1 MADVQ
6 VTVETPS
13 ENQIIAVEF
22 DGREIIQPPLT
33 LAEHFAKQASRLDFN
48 EIEDEGETDP
58 DTTAEEDQEED
69 ENNAGITGWP
79 WESTRN
85 KLNDA
90 LTELSVLQDVISVC
104 TNEGGKDPVTGQ
116 PKRYMILDGPIHKEP
131 VESKPLVSLLSKKKS
146 LDAPAKILLTG
157 AEQLK
162 TLLQSKKEEQG
173 STSRSNLSMT
183 SSSTAIPTTSSSS
196 SGRNVEDFHFEL
208 LRLRQNWRL
217 KKVSNTILGDLS
229 YRTAGSQYKQS
240 GVFEVVKAVDIGSK
254 SDSTSSNSI
263 NIEEQPGTNSQASIK
278 PHSTGFENSAQNKAP
293 KSVLR
298 VNVPSELEGIAFIQV
313 VIQKESEQLVSTNLT
328 QNMDAFGGAISDDV
342 HWQQKLE
349 AAQNVL
355 FCKELFSQLAREA
368 IQLQAPIPHMVV
380 GNQITACLFPDIQLL
395 ITLCHSTKP
404 EAKQSGSSAQ
414 PSNKS
419 NGSDTTCTQAQYNQQ
434 RDHSH
439 VLEHSLHQLLRL
451 AHQKNINPD
460 HAGLSTAPVGIPK
473 RRRLAGPGAA
483 SRKEL
488 LEMATQETLLEQI
501 IRQAQHVVLRL
512 RTMFVLDTMARE
524 LKDPLISCHWGTLSS
539 PTRTSVKV
547 IIMTAGYDTIL
558 RTQLVIHVGEK
569 QLTVVC
575 KDGRVLHFSHEP
587 QELRDFI
594 LCQISQHQINGVQAL
609 AKCTGWQMLSSSTY
623 HLGCGVVEPLGN
635 AAGCLLQSTTG
646 DKFIAVRH
654 SPQTQ
659 TAVYIASAPCRDFF
673 AGSIVKD
680 ANKWENLPEAFQELR
695 LEKMDGKNLL
705 NKLEL
710 LMAALSN
717 SGSN

>member
-1 MADVQ
+1 M
-6 VTVETPS
+6 
-13 ENQIIAVEF
+13 
-22 DGREIIQPPLT
+22 
-33 LAEHFAKQASRLDFN
+33 
-48 EIEDEGETDP
+48 
-58 DTTAEEDQEED
+58 
-69 ENNAGITGWP
+69 
-79 WESTRN
+79 
-85 KLNDA
+85 
-90 LTELSVLQDVISVC
+90 TELSVLQDVISVC

-162 TLLQSKKEEQG
+162 TLLQSKKDDQG
-173 STSRSNLSMT
+173 SNNRSNLTMPSG
-183 SSSTAIPTTSSSS
+183 SSTIPTTSSSS

-240 GVFEVVKAVDIGSK
+240 GVFEVVKAVDIGNK
-254 SDSTSSNSI
+254 KESSNSSSI
-263 NIEEQPGTNSQASIK
+263 NNEQGINTQPSGMNPSISNED
-278 PHSTGFENSAQNKAP
+278 PATVNKGP

-328 QNMDAFGGAISDDV
+328 QNMEAFGGAISDDV

-404 EAKQSGSSAQ
+404 ETKATASSTKKNSTTS
-414 PSNKS
+414 SN
-419 NGSDTTCTQAQYNQQ
+419 SDTPSTPSQYNQQ

-635 AAGCLLQSTTG
+635 AAGCLLQSPTG

-717 SGSN
+717 SGST

>member
-1 MADVQ
+1 M
-6 VTVETPS
+6 
-13 ENQIIAVEF
+13 
-22 DGREIIQPPLT
+22 
-33 LAEHFAKQASRLDFN
+33 
-48 EIEDEGETDP
+48 
-58 DTTAEEDQEED
+58 
-69 ENNAGITGWP
+69 
-79 WESTRN
+79 
-85 KLNDA
+85 
-90 LTELSVLQDVISVC
+90 TELSVLQDVISIC
-104 TNEGGKDPVTGQ
+104 SNECGKDPVTGQ
-116 PKRYMILDGPIHKEP
+116 PKRYMILDGPVHKDP
-131 VESKPLVSLLSKKKS
+131 VEPKPLVSLLAKKKS

-162 TLLQSKKEEQG
+162 TLLQSKKEDQ
-173 STSRSNLSMT
+173 RSNNTPNMPMPTGSSAIPNSAGG
-183 SSSTAIPTTSSSS
+183 SSSTSN
-196 SGRNVEDFHFEL
+196 RNVEDFHFEL

-229 YRTAGSQYKQS
+229 YRTAGSQFKQS
-240 GVFEVVKAVDIGSK
+240 GVFEVVKAGDIK
-254 SDSTSSNSI
+254 RKCELVSDTSSDLAAAASTLGQGIGKQHPSTSGD
-263 NIEEQPGTNSQASIK
+263 EPQ
-278 PHSTGFENSAQNKAP
+278 STKAP
-293 KSVLR
+293 KSALR

-313 VIQKESEQLVSTNLT
+313 VIQKESEQLVSANLT
-328 QNMDAFGGAISDDV
+328 QNMDTVGGAMSNDV

-404 EAKQSGSSAQ
+404 EGKNQASNTSSKSKSG
-414 PSNKS
+414 P
-419 NGSDTTCTQAQYNQQ
+419 DTSCTPAQYNQQ

-451 AHQKNINPD
+451 VHQKNINPD
-460 HAGLSTAPVGIPK
+460 DAGLSTAPVGIPK
-473 RRRLAGPGAA
+473 RRRLAGPNAA
-483 SRKEL
+483 SKKDL
-488 LEMATQETLLEQI
+488 LEMANQETLLEQI

-547 IIMTAGYDTIL
+547 IIMTAGYDSIL

-635 AAGCLLQSTTG
+635 AAGCLLQSPTG

-680 ANKWENLPEAFQELR
+680 SKWENLPEAFQELR

-710 LMAALSN
+710 LMAALSS
-717 SGSN
+717 SGGTT

>member
-1 MADVQ
+1 M
-6 VTVETPS
+6 
-13 ENQIIAVEF
+13 
-22 DGREIIQPPLT
+22 
-33 LAEHFAKQASRLDFN
+33 
-48 EIEDEGETDP
+48 
-58 DTTAEEDQEED
+58 
-69 ENNAGITGWP
+69 
-79 WESTRN
+79 
-85 KLNDA
+85 
-90 LTELSVLQDVISVC
+90 TELSVLQDVISIC
-104 TNEGGKDPVTGQ
+104 SNECGKDPVTGQ
-116 PKRYMILDGPIHKEP
+116 PKRYMILDGPVHKDP
-131 VESKPLVSLLSKKKS
+131 VEPKPLVSLLAKKKS

-162 TLLQSKKEEQG
+162 TLLQSKKEDQ
-173 STSRSNLSMT
+173 RSNNTPNMPMPTGSSAIPSSAGG
-183 SSSTAIPTTSSSS
+183 SSSTSN
-196 SGRNVEDFHFEL
+196 RNVEDFHFEL

-229 YRTAGSQYKQS
+229 YRTAGSQFKQS
-240 GVFEVVKAVDIGSK
+240 GVFEVVKAGDIK
-254 SDSTSSNSI
+254 RKCELVSDTSSDLAAAASTLGQGIGKQHPSTSGD
-263 NIEEQPGTNSQASIK
+263 EPQ
-278 PHSTGFENSAQNKAP
+278 STKAP
-293 KSVLR
+293 KSALR

-313 VIQKESEQLVSTNLT
+313 VIQKESEQLVSANLT
-328 QNMDAFGGAISDDV
+328 QNMDTVGGAMSDDV

-404 EAKQSGSSAQ
+404 EGKNQASNT
-414 PSNKS
+414 SNKS
-419 NGSDTTCTQAQYNQQ
+419 KSAPETSCTPAQYNQQ

-451 AHQKNINPD
+451 VHQKNINPD
-460 HAGLSTAPVGIPK
+460 DAGLSTAPVGIPK
-473 RRRLAGPGAA
+473 RRRLAGPNAA
-483 SRKEL
+483 SKKDL
-488 LEMATQETLLEQI
+488 LEMANQETLLEQI

-547 IIMTAGYDTIL
+547 IIMTAGYDSIL

-635 AAGCLLQSTTG
+635 AAGCLLQSPTG

-680 ANKWENLPEAFQELR
+680 SKWENLPEAFQELR

-710 LMAALSN
+710 LMAALSS
-717 SGSN
+717 SGGST

>member
-1 MADVQ
+1 M
-6 VTVETPS
+6 
-13 ENQIIAVEF
+13 
-22 DGREIIQPPLT
+22 
-33 LAEHFAKQASRLDFN
+33 
-48 EIEDEGETDP
+48 
-58 DTTAEEDQEED
+58 
-69 ENNAGITGWP
+69 
-79 WESTRN
+79 
-85 KLNDA
+85 
-90 LTELSVLQDVISVC
+90 TELSVLQDVISVC

-162 TLLQSKKEEQG
+162 TLLQSKKDDQG
-173 STSRSNLSMT
+173 SNNRSSLTMPSG
-183 SSSTAIPTTSSSS
+183 SSTIPTTSSSS

-240 GVFEVVKAVDIGSK
+240 GVFEVVKAVDIGNK
-254 SDSTSSNSI
+254 KESSNSSSM
-263 NIEEQPGTNSQASIK
+263 NNEQGISTQTSGMNPSISNED
-278 PHSTGFENSAQNKAP
+278 PTTANKGP

-328 QNMDAFGGAISDDV
+328 QNMEAFGGAISDDV

-404 EAKQSGSSAQ
+404 ETKASASSTQ
-414 PSNKS
+414 KNSTKSSN
-419 NGSDTTCTQAQYNQQ
+419 SDTPSTPSQYNQQ

-473 RRRLAGPGAA
+473 RRRLAGPEAA

-635 AAGCLLQSTTG
+635 AAGCLLQSPTG

-717 SGSN
+717 SGST